1 MLGGPGAWNL
11 VGIDRADQL
20 RVPWFDETTSE
31 DEFVTCAESH
41 LDAVFGVDHDIIVN
55 AVVEVSPPTW
65 TPQTGAPPVLA
76 NRLTPSEL
84 ERIAGQAQAP
94 RYALVAI
101 DSIIVC
107 DEEEALLHAGEGTP
121 MHSFSVGGGSHWDND
136 IDRTLDALGLKAPS
150 MPDWFWFR
158 TM

>member
-1 MLGGPGAWNL
+1 MDAANGA
-11 VGIDRADQL
+11 R
-20 RVPWFDETTSE
+20 
-31 DEFVTCAESH
+31 
-41 LDAVFGVDHDIIVN
+41 
-55 AVVEVSPPTW
+55 
-65 TPQTGAPPVLA
+65 PVLA

-101 DSIIVC
+101 DSILVC

-121 MHSFSVGGGSHWDND
+121 MHSFGVGGGSHWDND